1 MCNEPVLRTLIVVRG
16 HEEQRI
22 RPDLLRI
29 LRELDRI
36 GSFVRAG
43 SRHDG
48 DTPLNLLHRKADGLA
63 VFRIRHR
70 RRLACRPRND
80 DGIRTAR
87 NLIVNDTSEFG
98 IIYACFRKRRD
109 NGNAGTTENRL
120 FHGSSPF
127 SLSSAIIPRAA

>member
-1 MCNEPVLRTLIVVRG
+1 MGNESVLRTLIVVRG
-16 HEEQRI
+16 HKKQRI

-29 LRELDRI
+29 LRELDCV

-48 DTPLNLLHRKADGLA
+48 NAPLHLLHRIANRLA

-70 RRLACRPRND
+70 RGLTCRPRND

-87 NLIVNDTSEFG
+87 NLILNNASKFG

-109 NGNAGTTENRL
+109 NGNTGTTENCL